1 MKCKL
6 LLALLPAVCL
16 CAQTHLIHAQ
26 QSPTAAVFAPGA
38 TENTNATGSIAGV
51 LRDPSGAVVPGAKV
65 EVTNPASGSSR
76 SAQTNPQGRFV
87 IDALRAGRYQV
98 TVHAAGFEAASIQ
111 EFSVTAGSEAKAN
124 FALRIAPARTD
135 IQVTEQ
141 AFGAEA
147 IANKKSGTSDTAA
160 LLAGVPGL
168 DLSTN
173 GGVSSL
179 PSLHGLGDDR
189 VKVLVN
195 GMTIAPQCSNHMN
208 PPLSYIDPGNVGGF
222 SVVAGITPV
231 SSGGDS
237 LGGTI
242 TVDSAEPEFAATGQ
256 RIAMHGGVTAFH
268 RTNGV
273 VSGGDASL
281 TVATQNLSARYT
293 GTYVNSADYK
303 SGAGVRVISTLYKS
317 RTYNAQLAARR
328 GNNLLTLG
336 LGYQDI
342 PEQGFV
348 NAHMDMLKNESR
360 FANLRYRGAFAWGK
374 LDARAFYERTGHEM
388 NILSEKMQI
397 MDMDMP
403 MDTKG
408 SNLGYSV
415 KAEIPLSAQDTLRAG
430 TELHRVTLDDWWPAA
445 MMMTGSMGPNTLWNV
460 QDGRRNRFGTY
471 LEWEGKH
478 GKGWTESLGVRNDEV
493 AMNTG
498 NVQGY
503 NMCGGQM
510 DEPAYCMMTTQTGS
524 AAYYADATAFNAVN
538 HARRDHNFDLT
549 ALGRYEPNSN
559 STFEFGYA
567 RKTRSPNLYERYMW
581 VKQSA
586 MSVDMN
592 GWFGDLNGYTGN
604 LNLRPEVGNTLSI
617 SAGWHDAAKKLWEL
631 KLTPYLTYVQNYI
644 DAGRC
649 PVSEN
654 GLGDGCTAARF
665 NATRATLATVPYVTL
680 KFGNYDA
687 RLFGVDGLG
696 RMPLGGNNRVGSFSL
711 SGILSYVHG
720 TDTDTAAAGS
730 PGQQPLYRLMP
741 LNAKVAV
748 EHRLGNW
755 SSDLDLQAVDRKER
769 IQAVRL
775 ELPTPG
781 YMLANLR
788 TGYERRVADPLSL
801 RFDAGI
807 DNLTGRNYV
816 LPLGG
821 RYYGPTMAA
830 IKAGTSV
837 PGMGRSF
844 HGSLTFQF

>member
-1 MKCKL
+1 M
-6 LLALLPAVCL
+6 
-16 CAQTHLIHAQ
+16 
-26 QSPTAAVFAPGA
+26 GR
-38 TENTNATGSIAGV
+38 IAGV
-51 LRDPSGAVVPGAKV
+51 LRDPSGAVVPGAQI
-65 EVTNPASGSSR
+65 EVTNTSSGFSR
-76 SAQTNPQGRFV
+76 SALTNPQGRFV
-87 IDALRAGRYQV
+87 FDALPAGRYQV

-111 EFSVTAGSEAKAN
+111 ELSVTAGSEAGAN
-124 FALRIAPARTD
+124 IALKIAPVRTD
-135 IQVTEQ
+135 VEVTEPD
-141 AFGAEA
+141 AGAEA
-147 IANKKSGTSDTAA
+147 FAGRKAGTSDTAA
-160 LLAGVPGL
+160 LLTGVPGL

-195 GMTIAPQCSNHMN
+195 GMTLAPQCSNHMN
-208 PPLSYIDPGNVGGF
+208 PPLSYIDPGNVGSF
-222 SVVAGITPV
+222 SVGSGITPV

-242 TVDSAEPEFAATGQ
+242 TVDSAEPEFAAAGQ
-256 RIAMHGGVTAFH
+256 RLAMHGGVTAFH

-281 TVATQNLSARYT
+281 TAATQSYSASYT
-293 GTYVNSADYK
+293 GTYVDAAGYK
-303 SGAGVRVISTLYKS
+303 SGAGARVISTLYKS

-360 FANLRYRGAFAWGK
+360 FLNLRYRGAFAWGK
-374 LDARAFYERTGHEM
+374 LDARAFYERTGHTM
-388 NILSEKMQI
+388 NLLSEKMQI
-397 MDMDMP
+397 SNMDMP

-408 SNLGYSV
+408 ANLGYSV
-415 KAEIPLSAQDTLRAG
+415 KAEIPLSAQDTLRTG
-430 TELHRVTLDDWWPAA
+430 TELHRVTLDDWWPAT
-445 MMMTGSMGPNTLWNV
+445 MTMTGSMGPNTLWNV
-460 QDGRRNRFGTY
+460 QGGRRNRFGTY
-471 LEWEGKH
+471 VEWEGRH

-498 NVQGY
+498 NAQGY

-510 DEPAYCMMTTQTGS
+510 DEPAYCMRTTQTGS
-524 AAYYADATAFNAVN
+524 AAYYADATAFNAAG

-604 LNLRPEVGNTLSI
+604 LNLRPEVGNTLSV
-617 SAGWHDAAKKLWEL
+617 SAGWHDAVNQLWEL
-631 KLTPYLTYVQNYI
+631 KLTPYLTYVQDYI

-649 PVSEN
+649 PVSED
-654 GLGDGCTAARF
+654 GLGNGCTAARF
-665 NATRATLATVPYVTL
+665 NATLATLATVPYVTL
-680 KFGNYDA
+680 QFGNYDA
-687 RLFGVDGLG
+687 RLFGVDSQG
-696 RMPLGGNNRVGSFSL
+696 RMPLGGNNRAGSFSL
-711 SGILSYVHG
+711 NGILSYVHG
-720 TDTDTAAAGS
+720 TDTSAAAAGS
-730 PGQQPLYRLMP
+730 PGQQPLYRLVP

-748 EHRLGNW
+748 EHHLGNW
-755 SSDLDLQAVDRKER
+755 SSAVDFEVVDRKER
-769 IQAVRL
+769 IQAARL

-781 YMLANLR
+781 YALANLR
-788 TGYERRVADPLSL
+788 TGYERRVADPLRL

-821 RYYGPTMAA
+821 RYYGPNLAA

-844 HGSLTFQF
+844 HGSLSFQF